1 MVSNKDWKWINKE
14 ADVQGKVV
22 LQKAGRTIALDHD
35 KKNYKS
41 GSLEANYDEVRGG
54 SRLCTVPPA

>member
-14 ADVQGKVV
+14 DDVQGKVV
-22 LQKAGRTIALDHD
+22 LQKARRTIALDHD

-41 GSLEANYDEVRGG
+41 GSLEAKLKIKKWAAG
-54 SRLCTVPPA
+54 